1 MTRVLAGALPV
12 RHPQGE
18 LIMWR
23 EHLAVNQ
30 SLGLC
35 RFDSCLAHR
44 SRRPRGRRTSLAA
57 DSAAGRPKP
66 GCPSST
72 LGREAARITR
82 SHARVAREPSAKRCT
97 LVRFQLRPRL
107 PAEPWCSAVACPRSR
122 STRKSAHNADVTPDS
137 SGTRNRAHGR
147 PMT

>member
-12 RHPQGE
+12 RHPKGE

-30 SLGLC
+30 SLRLC

-44 SRRPRGRRTSLAA
+44 SRRPRRRRTSLAA

-72 LGREAARITR
+72 LGGETARITR
-82 SHARVAREPSAKRCT
+82 SHARVAREPPAKRYMFGSIPT
-97 LVRFQLRPRL
+97 
-107 PAEPWCSAVACPRSR
+107 AASAGVPLWPVHGPVHTHKGSR
-122 STRKSAHNADVTPDS
+122 NTDVTSDS
-137 SGTRNRAHGR
+137 SGTRGRAR
-147 PMT
+147 ASPTTWLR

>member
-30 SLGLC
+30 SLRLC

-44 SRRPRGRRTSLAA
+44 SRRPRRRRTSLAA
-57 DSAAGRPKP
+57 ESAAERPKL
-66 GCPSST
+66 GRPSST
-72 LGREAARITR
+72 LGRGTEGITR
-82 SHARVAREPSAKRCT
+82 
-97 LVRFQLRPRL
+97 
-107 PAEPWCSAVACPRSR
+107 CSAVTRRHRSAAAR
-122 STRKSAHNADVTPDS
+122 RNPHMGIQNAGVTPDS
-137 SGTRNRAHGR
+137 SDTRNRVHGHTR
-147 PMT
+147 TRLR